1 MAEMPRE
8 SLLLGLAEVS
18 VALTGFAG
26 IVVFLG
32 RRAAGQ
38 WTPSDRTRFTLMIA
52 FGLQALLFS
61 LAPLLVW
68 ELTLEPTATW
78 AASSAVGAVVG
89 AFGLIAG
96 GGRLIRTA
104 RAHDEEAN
112 LALGGVL
119 MGGTALILLALVLNA
134 LGFGLSRTFA
144 PYLVALLW
152 NLAWACLFFLRLLRF
167 S

>member
-1 MAEMPRE
+1 MTEMPRE
-8 SLLLGLAEVS
+8 SLLIGLAEVS

-52 FGLQALLFS
+52 CGLQALLFS
-61 LAPLLVW
+61 LAPLLIW
-68 ELTLEPTATW
+68 ELALDPSATW
-78 AASSAVGAVVG
+78 AASSAVGAAAG
-89 AFGLIAG
+89 AFGLIVG
-96 GGRLIRTA
+96 GGHLIRTA
-104 RAHDEEAN
+104 RSHDEEAS

-134 LGFGLSRTFA
+134 LDVGLGRTFA

-152 NLAWACLFFLRLLRF
+152 YLAWACLFFYRLLSF